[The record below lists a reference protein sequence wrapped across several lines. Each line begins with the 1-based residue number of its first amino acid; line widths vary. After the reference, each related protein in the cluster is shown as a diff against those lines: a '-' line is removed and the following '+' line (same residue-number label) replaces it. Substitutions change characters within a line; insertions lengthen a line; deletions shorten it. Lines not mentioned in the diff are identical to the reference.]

1 MCISIFACLVA
12 GHIPLSRGTLL
23 PLTLLRVLPCLR
35 SAPALPSAAANTL
48 KVIPNNAIRWMVFEH
63 LKQSAYFKRLFVSFN
78 VPEKSPDTQ
87 PAPKGRL
94 N

>member
-1 MCISIFACLVA
+1 MSSDGAHTSVKREE
-12 GHIPLSRGTLL
+12 GPLDVS
-23 PLTLLRVLPCLR
+23 LTLLRVLPCLC
-35 SAPALPSAAANTL
+35 SAPSSAPAANTL

-87 PAPKGRL
+87 SAPKGRL